1 MKIVRK
7 ANLGKEKKAKASL
20 SEAKGKVEKS
30 QELWVQKASRRS
42 GRKTKEK
49 VEKNMK
55 DAESE
60 VSRLEALRT
69 WRD

>member
-1 MKIVRK
+1 MG
-7 ANLGKEKKAKASL
+7 AEGFKKV
-20 SEAKGKVEKS
+20 G
-30 QELWVQKASRRS
+30 QE
-42 GRKTKEK
+42 TKEK

-69 WRD
+69 WSD